1 MQSADRKR
9 QSPWWGAIRARKCG
23 SRGGEVI
30 NGNRIVFG
38 SCNTRLYNRS
48 PTGDVRWY
56 ATRGE
61 RDEALD
67 ALRASAVE
75 QGLSPA
81 AAMAGIYP
89 IQSRASYLSRQ
100 DRHNILDGGMPA
112 GE

>member
-1 MQSADRKR
+1 M
-9 QSPWWGAIRARKCG
+9 
-23 SRGGEVI
+23 I

-38 SCNTRLYNRS
+38 LCNTRLYNRS

-81 AAMAGIYP
+81 ASLAGIYP
-89 IQSRASYLSRQ
+89 TTSRAADLSRQ
-100 DRHNILDGGMPA
+100 DRHNILDGGMA
-112 GE
+112 VGE